1 MLVNNRILE
10 PASAM
15 RTVESETVAGVS
27 RTTVVTEAVYAIIN
41 TVKAHIQDVHPE
53 RYVTIPKDEFMRL
66 SKWTSEEDV
75 VRDDTDSYTI
85 TYDIFKRAVIYQ
97 LTALGYDTSLHK
109 TICRTTLRSYIS
121 LGCYLKTL
129 WNSNR

>member
-27 RTTVVTEAVYAIIN
+27 RTTVVTETVYAIIN

-66 SKWTSEEDV
+66 SKWSSEEDV

-97 LTALGYDTSLHK
+97 LTALGYDASFTQNHLSNDPEEL
-109 TICRTTLRSYIS
+109 YITWV
-121 LGCYLKTL
+121 LPEDIVE
-129 WNSNR
+129 